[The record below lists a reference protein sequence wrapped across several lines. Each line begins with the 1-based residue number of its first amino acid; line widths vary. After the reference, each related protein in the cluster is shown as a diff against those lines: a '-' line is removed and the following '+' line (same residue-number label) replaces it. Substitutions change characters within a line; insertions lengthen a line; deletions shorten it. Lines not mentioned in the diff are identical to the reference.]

1 MADPVAAGLPPSRRR
16 RTAEQL
22 EADQSSLIEL
32 RSKLPFI
39 SQSALSEILKFAA
52 REPLPTL
59 SSAQAIRKCR
69 DTRVATL
76 TPYGAIHQAKVHAVS
91 GKTFEFQHPFAM
103 LYYVCKVS
111 AVMSKLV
118 SQLPPSSPDAP
129 LSMIFTQTRSVLEIN
144 CLTST
149 SAKPGDYIGASLS
162 SALQR
167 CLARTSICTV
177 ARNNHVSEYMV
188 CVGAS

>member
-39 SQSALSEILKFAA
+39 SQSALSQILKIAA

-76 TPYGAIHQAKVHAVS
+76 TPYGAIHQTKVHAIS

-129 LSMIFTQTRSVLEIN
+129 LSMIFYTDEI
-144 CLTST
+144 S
-149 SAKPGDYIGASLS
+149 PGNQLSYKNKRKTWGLYWSIFELGAAALS
-162 SALQR
+162 CEDIHMHCRPQQS
-167 CLARTSICTV
+167 CI
-177 ARNNHVSEYMV
+177 
-188 CVGAS
+188 